1 MAANDRKTMQC
12 DLSHLVLCSRF
23 TASVV
28 VTGPKKAK
36 RREQNEDKK
45 IIFLQKCFLI
55 NCF

>member
-28 VTGPKKAK
+28 VTGPKKRNDANK
-36 RREQNEDKK
+36 MKIKK
-45 IIFLQKCFLI
+45 LFFYKNFL
-55 NCF
+55 